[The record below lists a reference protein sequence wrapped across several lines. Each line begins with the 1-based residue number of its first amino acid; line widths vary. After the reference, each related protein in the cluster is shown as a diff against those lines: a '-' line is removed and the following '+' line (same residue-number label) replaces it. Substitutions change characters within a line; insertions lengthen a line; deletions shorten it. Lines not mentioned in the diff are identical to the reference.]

1 MSEGSEEKIVERN
14 ENRFLFRFQLC
25 IALHLYTGGTDGRT
39 DIHMHVIIEMA
50 FTWQPQK
57 T

>member
-25 IALHLYTGGTDGRT
+25 IALHLYTGGIGGRADRRT
-39 DIHMHVIIEMA
+39 YICM
-50 FTWQPQK
+50 
-57 T
+57 